1 MDNVFDSLLEILYS
15 SFKVVNMC
23 FSITLE
29 GAWRGTSPRESKTG
43 IPNFCPQ
50 GIGERI
56 KPPGCVCTD

>member
-1 MDNVFDSLLEILYS
+1 MDNMFDGLLEIFHG
-15 SFKVVNMC
+15 SFNIS

-29 GAWRGTSPRESKTG
+29 GAWKGTSPRESKTG
-43 IPNFCPQ
+43 IPNFRPQ